1 MKQPIFYTAGCTDAL
16 RYARN
21 RLQQWG
27 YTISPI
33 PTEHVTHLLLPVP
46 SFESP
51 GILKGGTALS
61 DILKTLPE
69 NITILGGGLPA
80 LPYRCID
87 FLKDEFYLTENAS
100 ITAHC
105 AVKLVQQLYSGIL
118 KDVPVLIIGWGRIG
132 KQLVQLLKALGAIVT
147 VAVRKASDMEALQS
161 IHCNATLLCHL
172 HPERY
177 RIILNTAP
185 APILQADNAQS
196 DALLIDLASI
206 QGIQGSRVLWA
217 RGLPNKEAPQLSGNL
232 IAKTALRYA
241 LGKE

>member
-1 MKQPIFYTAGCTDAL
+1 MKQPIFYTAGDTDAL

-27 YTISPI
+27 YAISPV
-33 PTEHVTHLLLPVP
+33 PTEQVTHLLLPVP

-51 GILKGGTALS
+51 GILKGGASLS

-80 LPYRCID
+80 LPYRYAD
-87 FLKDEFYLTENAS
+87 FLKDEFYLTENAA

-105 AVKLVQQLYSGIL
+105 AVKLVQQKYSGVL

-132 KQLVQLLKALGAIVT
+132 KQLVPLLNATGAIVT
-147 VAVRKASDMEALQS
+147 VAVRKKRDVEALQS
-161 IHCNATLLCHL
+161 IHCNATLISHLC
-172 HPERY
+172 PKQY

-185 APILQADNAQS
+185 ALILQEKDAQP
-196 DALLIDLASI
+196 DALLIDLASV
-206 QGIQGSRVLWA
+206 QGIQGNRVLWA
-217 RGLPNKEAPQLSGNL
+217 RGLPNKDAPQISGNL